1 MHSSFNIHPTLKLQ
15 VLFTQGIRRFPTT
28 EKTLK
33 DLFLPC
39 IKVLSSS
46 REHPKPHTFIIS
58 KEEVA
63 NLYVL
68 DEHLKQE
75 KGKEKKKKR
84 MSVQRLNTCHRQL
97 QIPVVFNSVL

>member
-1 MHSSFNIHPTLKLQ
+1 
-15 VLFTQGIRRFPTT
+15 
-28 EKTLK
+28 
-33 DLFLPC
+33 
-39 IKVLSSS
+39 VLSHS
-46 REHPKPHTFIIS
+46 REHPKPYAFSIP

-75 KGKEKKKKR
+75 KGKEKKQ

-97 QIPVVFNSVL
+97 QSFTVFNSVR